1 MHYSYYQALMSID
14 QVLTCE
20 YRKQHLEESPTHG
33 YHSSELSEVLGLL
46 HLGISF
52 VEESHHQ
59 QVSVSVG
66 HDEVT
71 VSFSAFQ
78 GKSRCLD
85 DRNQ

>member
-1 MHYSYYQALMSID
+1 MHYSYCQALMSI
-14 QVLTCE
+14 VLTCE
-20 YRKQHLEESPTHG
+20 YCKQHHEESPTHDG
-33 YHSSELSEVLGLL
+33 YQSSELSEVHGLL

-59 QVSVSVG
+59 QVSVSVE

-71 VSFSAFQ
+71 VAFSAFQ

>member
-1 MHYSYYQALMSID
+1 VNIASNTTKK
-14 QVLTCE
+14 V
-20 YRKQHLEESPTHG
+20 QHMTE
-33 YHSSELSEVLGLL
+33 YHSSELSEIHGLL

-52 VEESHHQ
+52 VEKSHHQ
-59 QVSVSVG
+59 QVSVSVE

-71 VSFSAFQ
+71 VAFSAFQ